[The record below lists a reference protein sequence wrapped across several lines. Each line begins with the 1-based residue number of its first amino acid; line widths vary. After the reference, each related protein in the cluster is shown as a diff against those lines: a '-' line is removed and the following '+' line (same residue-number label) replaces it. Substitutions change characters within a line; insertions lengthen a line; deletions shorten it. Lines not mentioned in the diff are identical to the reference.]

1 MRAVRARNMRRR
13 AFKKASKTWP
23 LEWGVVRE
31 GAWRHVRRNSKRNVQ
46 GIGNPKA
53 HPIQITQQSVGGRR
67 KLGVATRYE
76 TKLREH
82 REWQDM
88 RAQLQKTRQIIV
100 PGQMRTNLR
109 DDDSK
114 LVGRGKLERQ
124 LLAVFVVELL
134 RAANGEQLYS
144 DCGGTASRRFLL
156 VLAHAAGENNRTFFW
171 NIVGSSGCHWHLRCR
186 GRRGRRSAACCCCLR
201 RNR

>member
-1 MRAVRARNMRRR
+1 M
-13 AFKKASKTWP
+13 K
-23 LEWGVVRE
+23 
-31 GAWRHVRRNSKRNVQ
+31 
-46 GIGNPKA
+46 
-53 HPIQITQQSVGGRR
+53 
-67 KLGVATRYE
+67 
-76 TKLREH
+76 
-82 REWQDM
+82 WQDM

-156 VLAHAAGENNRTFFW
+156 VLAHAGGEIIGPFSGTSLVAAGAT
-171 NIVGSSGCHWHLRCR
+171 GTC
-186 GRRGRRSAACCCCLR
+186 AAEGGAVDAAQPAAAA
-201 RNR
+201 

>member
-1 MRAVRARNMRRR
+1 MCAETANGTCKALKKLTLYRSPSRASGDGANW
-13 AFKKASKTWP
+13 ASP
-23 LEWGVVRE
+23 
-31 GAWRHVRRNSKRNVQ
+31 Q
-46 GIGNPKA
+46 D
-53 HPIQITQQSVGGRR
+53 
-67 KLGVATRYE
+67 
-76 TKLREH
+76 TKQNCGSIMK
-82 REWQDM
+82 WQDM